1 MNESDQLREEL
12 VKQKFSEEKAR
23 REYEILAAINTVFRE
38 TISCETEEQLA
49 KTCLAVAEEIT
60 NAKFGFIGE
69 INQIGR
75 FDTIA
80 LSNPGWDAC
89 QLENSE
95 KTKLINNMEIRG
107 IWGKVLK
114 DGCSLIVN
122 EPYAHPDSVGTPEGH
137 PPLTSYMGVPLKH
150 AGKTFGMISLGNK
163 EDGFNKS
170 DQEAIESL
178 SIAIVESLRGKRN
191 ELRLNQQS
199 QEILEIS
206 TPVMQIWEGIV
217 VAPIIGTLDS
227 QRTQRFMECLLNSI
241 VESNSPVALVDITGV
256 PTIDTQTAQ
265 HLIET
270 ITAAGLLGARV
281 ILTGVQPSIAQ
292 TLVHLGIDLSDV
304 DTRSSLAAGLKMA
317 LDYQGFSISQKE
329 KS

>member
-12 VKQKFSEEKAR
+12 VEQKFIEEKAR
-23 REYEILAAINTVFRE
+23 REYKILAAINTVFRE
-38 TISCETEEQLA
+38 AISCETIEQLA
-49 KTCLAVAEEIT
+49 KTCLAVAEELT

-69 INQIGR
+69 INPIGR

-89 QLENSE
+89 QMENSE
-95 KTKLINNMEIRG
+95 KTKSINNMEIRG
-107 IWGKVLK
+107 IWGKALK

-122 EPYAHPDSVGTPEGH
+122 EPYSHPDSVGTPEGH

-150 AGKTFGMISLGNK
+150 AGNTFGMISLGNK
-163 EDGFNKS
+163 DGGFDED
-170 DQEAIESL
+170 DQEVIESL

-206 TPVMQIWEGIV
+206 TPVMQIWEGVV
-217 VAPIIGTLDS
+217 VAPIIGALDS
-227 QRTQRFMECLLNSI
+227 QRTQRFMERLLNSI

-256 PTIDTQTAQ
+256 PTVDTQTAQ

-304 DTRSSLAAGLKMA
+304 DTRSSLVAGLKMA
-317 LDYQGFSISQKE
+317 LDYQGYSVCK
-329 KS
+329 K